1 MSGRFLLY
9 TRAMTQRRAR
19 KSPEVRYGSWAALR
33 GCAAS
38 VGRTFRT
45 GRHGTG
51 YLTKIGTLKTKG
63 LVRAEDSAK

>member
-38 VGRTFRT
+38 VRRTFST
-45 GRHGTG
+45 GHHGTG
-51 YLTKIGTLKTKG
+51 LFDENWNLENKG
-63 LVRAEDSAK
+63 PCSVHSAK